1 MTIMKTSLPRLFV
14 CLFFLVNHV
23 VAYANTLYVND
34 DASGNNDGT
43 SWANAY
49 LDLQS
54 ALTSATSGDDIWV
67 AAGTYV
73 PTTDT
78 DRTATF
84 QLKSGVAIYGGF
96 AGTESTVSER
106 DWATNTAI
114 LSGDIGAQGDDTDN
128 SYHILTGSATDSS
141 AIVDGFTLTK
151 GRADGDSAAMQHQ
164 GGGMYND
171 AGSPTLKNVI
181 FTDNFSQGNGA
192 AMANWNGS
200 HLTLSNATFS
210 NNQAKGYAGAV
221 FNKKSSPTLTD
232 VTFESNRA
240 SVSGGGMYNQSQS
253 SPTLTN
259 VVFRGN
265 RAYWAGAMINEY
277 SSHAILNNVLFI
289 VLCK

>member
-128 SYHILTGSATDSS
+128 SYHILTGS
-141 AIVDGFTLTK
+141 
-151 GRADGDSAAMQHQ
+151 DSAAMQHQ
-164 GGGMYND
+164 GGAMYND
-171 AGSPTLKNVI
+171 AGTPTLKNLI

-200 HLTLSNATFS
+200 DLTLSNATFS